1 MNIFTK
7 KREYS
12 IITNMKVVSAV
23 RDFAD
28 KHCAEG
34 CEVDTHVHGCLL
46 EDNNLVTITF
56 KTDMEEALLFSDLVD
71 EFFKN
76 YRFALRHQALH
87 LRRPTLHHEVL
98 RVCRCSPLSFDLFH
112 HF

>member
-1 MNIFTK
+1 MSIFTK

-34 CEVDTHVHGCLL
+34 YEVDAHVHGCLL

-71 EFFKN
+71 EFFKD
-76 YRFALRHQALH
+76 YRFAI
-87 LRRPTLHHEVL
+87 RRKLIFV
-98 RVCRCSPLSFDLFH
+98 FDKEEESD
-112 HF
+112 

>member
-1 MNIFTK
+1 MSIFTK

-12 IITNMKVVSAV
+12 IVTNMKVVSAV

-56 KTDMEEALLFSDLVD
+56 KTDMEESLMFSDLVD
-71 EFFKN
+71 EFFKD
-76 YRFALRHQALH
+76 YRLAI
-87 LRRPTLHHEVL
+87 RRKLIFV
-98 RVCRCSPLSFDLFH
+98 FDKEEESE
-112 HF
+112 

>member
-1 MNIFTK
+1 MSILTK

-12 IITNMKVVSAV
+12 IVTNMKVVSAV

-71 EFFKN
+71 EFSKD
-76 YRFALRHQALH
+76 YRLAI
-87 LRRPTLHHEVL
+87 RRKLIFV
-98 RVCRCSPLSFDLFH
+98 FDKEEESD
-112 HF
+112 

>member
-1 MNIFTK
+1 MSIFTK

-12 IITNMKVVSAV
+12 IITNVKVASVV

-56 KTDMEEALLFSDLVD
+56 KTNTEEALLFSDLVD

-76 YRFALRHQALH
+76 YRFAI
-87 LRRPTLHHEVL
+87 RRKLIFV
-98 RVCRCSPLSFDLFH
+98 FDKEEESD
-112 HF
+112 

>member
-1 MNIFTK
+1 MSIFTK

-56 KTDMEEALLFSDLVD
+56 KAAEEEALLFSDLVD
-71 EFFKN
+71 EFFKD
-76 YRFALRHQALH
+76 YRFAI
-87 LRRPTLHHEVL
+87 RRKLIFV
-98 RVCRCSPLSFDLFH
+98 FDKEEESE
-112 HF
+112 

>member
-12 IITNMKVVSAV
+12 IITNMKVVNAV
-23 RDFAD
+23 RDFAE

-34 CEVDTHVHGCLL
+34 YEVDAHVHGCLL

-56 KTDMEEALLFSDLVD
+56 KTDMEEAMLFTDMVD
-71 EFFKN
+71 EFFKD
-76 YRFALRHQALH
+76 YRFAI
-87 LRRPTLHHEVL
+87 RRKLIFV
-98 RVCRCSPLSFDLFH
+98 FDKEEESE
-112 HF
+112 